1 MSFENHAGFNIS
13 NSKLQVVEINYKR
26 EQFFLDNVDEAYFNE
41 PIDLDKDKET
51 KISALLQGAFNELL
65 IRKPLISSAVSFTLP
80 FQYFYIMQIPYDN
93 TLLHNDLLEEFRWE
107 FSILY
112 PFLQVKNLSV
122 QYLELE
128 KNDLIHYNSALV
140 IALPRKFLQ
149 IIQNFCK
156 QNNLNLRFV
165 DNLHFASERAL
176 TVSQSLAEKGVVLS
190 IFLNNKFLSAIIH
203 LHGKPVL
210 FKTIPLADA
219 SEIPSLILELLAPKA
234 SININKNIINA
245 AFITGEQLSSS
256 MVQSLR
262 KAVDINFIQYNPFNK
277 IKPAAELFQNN
288 CYTEKPNTFSSAAG
302 IAFRLA

>member
-26 EQFFLDNVDEAYFNE
+26 DQFFLENVDEAYFNE
-41 PIDLDKDKET
+41 PIDFATDKET

-65 IRKPLISSAVSFTLP
+65 IRKPLSSQSVSFTLP
-80 FQYFYIMQIPYDN
+80 FQYFYMMQIPYDN

-112 PFLQVKNLSV
+112 PFLQIKHLSI
-122 QYLELE
+122 QYIELE
-128 KNDLIHYNSALV
+128 KNDIVHYNSALV
-140 IALPRKFLQ
+140 IAIPRKFIQL
-149 IIQNFCK
+149 IQNFCK

-165 DNLHFASERAL
+165 DNLHFAAERAL
-176 TVSQSLAEKGVVLS
+176 TVCQSLAEKGIVLS
-190 IFLNNKFLSAIIH
+190 IYINNKFLSAIIH

-210 FKTIPLADA
+210 FKVVPLADA
-219 SEIPSLILELLAPKA
+219 SQITPILNDILTPKPSL
-234 SININKNIINA
+234 NISKKIIDA
-245 AFITGEQLSSS
+245 AFIAGDHLSSS
-256 MVQSLR
+256 MVQTLR
-262 KAVDINFIQYNPFNK
+262 KAVAIDFIQYNPFNK
-277 IKPAAELFQNN
+277 IKPSADLYKSN